1 MRIAIIGTLDTK
13 GHEVR
18 FVRDTIAALG
28 HETLILDPGTL
39 GQPAIPADVSRTE
52 IARAAGWELPDL
64 LATRDKALIQSTMTN
79 GLVST
84 VTRLYQQ
91 GAFQGVIAVGG
102 AQGTAIATAAMR
114 ALPVGVPKFMVS
126 TVACGKTTFGPYVG
140 TKDIAML
147 HSVADISGLNRITRR
162 LLAQAAR
169 AVVAMAAEPPA
180 AEMPDRELVA
190 ITQAGITTPGV
201 MAVKERLEALGFEVV
216 AFHCNGIG
224 GQAMEELISQGVIRG
239 LIDFSPHEITDLL
252 FGGLMPAAPERM
264 KAAGLMGIPQVVVP
278 GCTDIR
284 LHGVGDE
291 LPPEVRDRACVRHSP
306 THTHVRTTPEEM
318 EQVAHFIATRLNE
331 GHGPRASV
339 IPLRGYS
346 MLNKQGHPLYDE
358 AANMA
363 YVLTMRREL
372 APEVRQVEVDAHI
385 NDPEFA
391 DVVVETF
398 MSLRREAG
406 NASVPPATRPQEI

>member
-13 GHEVR
+13 GNEVR
-18 FVRDTIAALG
+18 FIRDTIAALG
-28 HETLILDPGTL
+28 HDTLIFDPGTL
-39 GQPAIPADVSRTE
+39 GQPAIPADVSRAE

-64 LATRDKALIQSTMTN
+64 LATRDKALIQSTMTQ
-79 GLVST
+79 GLVALVS
-84 VTRLYQQ
+84 RLHRE
-91 GAFQGVIAVGG
+91 GAFQGIIAVGG
-102 AQGTAIATAAMR
+102 AQGSAIATAAMR

-169 AVVAMAAEPPA
+169 AVVAMAAEPQA
-180 AEMPDRELVA
+180 AETPERELIA

-201 MAVKERLEALGFEVV
+201 MAVKERLENLGFEVV

-224 GQAMEELISQGVIRG
+224 GQAMEELIAQGEIRG

-252 FGGLMPAAPERM
+252 FGGLMPAAPDRM
-264 KAAGLMGIPQVVVP
+264 KAAGLAGIPQVVVP

-291 LPPEVRDRACVRHSP
+291 LPPDVRDRARVQHSP

-318 EQVAHFIATRLNE
+318 EQVARFIATRLNE
-331 GHGPRASV
+331 CKGPRASV

-358 AANMA
+358 EANMA
-363 YVLTMRREL
+363 YVRTMRREL
-372 APEVRQVEVDAHI
+372 HPEVRQVEVDAHI
-385 NDPEFA
+385 NDSEFA

-398 MSLRREAG
+398 MSLRREAQKA
-406 NASVPPATRPQEI
+406 ASGSG

>member
-1 MRIAIIGTLDTK
+1 MRIAIVGTLDTK
-13 GHEVR
+13 GNEVR
-18 FVRDTIAALG
+18 FIRDTIAALG
-28 HETLILDPGTL
+28 HDTLIFDPGTL
-39 GQPAIPADVSRTE
+39 GQPAIPADVSRAE

-84 VTRLYQQ
+84 VSSLYQQ
-91 GAFQGVIAVGG
+91 GAFQGIIAVGG
-102 AQGTAIATAAMR
+102 AQGSAIATAAMR

-169 AVVAMAAEPPA
+169 AIVAMAAEPQA
-180 AEMPDRELVA
+180 AETSARELIA

-201 MAVKERLEALGFEVV
+201 MAVKERLENLGFEVV

-224 GQAMEELISQGVIRG
+224 GQAMEELIAQGEIRG

-252 FGGLMPAAPERM
+252 FGGLMPAAPDRM
-264 KAAGLMGIPQVVVP
+264 KAAGLAGIPQVVVP

-291 LPPEVRDRACVRHSP
+291 LPPDVRGRACVQHSP

-318 EQVAHFIATRLNE
+318 EQVARFIAARLNE
-331 GHGPRASV
+331 GTGPRASV

-358 AANMA
+358 DANMA
-363 YVLTMRREL
+363 YVRAMRREL
-372 APEVRQVEVDAHI
+372 NPDVRQVEVDAHI

-391 DVVVETF
+391 DVVVDTF
-398 MSLRREAG
+398 MSLRSEA
-406 NASVPPATRPQEI
+406 QEVQTGAR

>member
-18 FVRDTIAALG
+18 FIRDTIAALG
-28 HETLILDPGTL
+28 HETLIFDPGTL
-39 GQPAIPADVSRTE
+39 GEPAIPADVPRAE

-64 LATRDKALIQSTMTN
+64 LATRDKALIQSTMTT
-79 GLVST
+79 GLVNVVS
-84 VTRLYQQ
+84 RMYRE
-91 GAFQGVIAVGG
+91 GAFHGVIAVGG
-102 AQGTAIATAAMR
+102 AQGSAIATAAMR

-169 AVVAMAAEPPA
+169 AVVAMAAEPPT
-180 AEMPDRELVA
+180 AETSERELIA

-201 MAVKERLEALGFEVV
+201 MAVKERLENLGFEVV

-224 GQAMEELISQGVIRG
+224 GQAMEELIAQGEIRG

-252 FGGLMPAAPERM
+252 FGGLMPAAPDRM
-264 KAAGLMGIPQVVVP
+264 KAAGLAGIPQVVVP

-284 LHGVGDE
+284 LHGVDDE
-291 LPPEVRDRACVRHSP
+291 LPPEVRGRACVRHSP
-306 THTHVRTTPEEM
+306 THTHVRTTPDEM
-318 EQVAHFIATRLNE
+318 EQVARFIAARLNE
-331 GHGPRASV
+331 GKGPRASV

-346 MLNKQGHPLYDE
+346 MLNKPGHPLYDE
-358 AANMA
+358 EANMA
-363 YVLTMRREL
+363 YVRTMRREL
-372 APEVRQVEVDAHI
+372 NPDVRQVEVDAHI
-385 NDPEFA
+385 NDPQFA
-391 DVVVETF
+391 EVVVDTF
-398 MSLRREAG
+398 MSLRAMAERAAAPEG
-406 NASVPPATRPQEI
+406 